1 MHGDAEC
8 KLFAALASRT
18 GSSNPAV
25 RRLQRRRQAARSL
38 ETSVSRSF
46 WPTLSV
52 LGKAEVEYPHAMKLE
67 FGPLLSAGVALEWR
81 LFDGFLRSHRAA
93 QHRAEVRGIGRQEQ
107 AAVEQLHRRLRDL
120 AARSGAARA
129 RLSAAKDLLRQSELQ
144 LKVAR
149 AAAQSGAATHL
160 DRRAAELAR
169 DSAQVGVRRALMEL
183 CLIQAGEL
191 RVRGVDMVS
200 VAASTDGRTGE
211 EP

>member
-1 MHGDAEC
+1 M
-8 KLFAALASRT
+8 
-18 GSSNPAV
+18 
-25 RRLQRRRQAARSL
+25 
-38 ETSVSRSF
+38 
-46 WPTLSV
+46 
-52 LGKAEVEYPHAMKLE
+52 
-67 FGPLLSAGVALEWR
+67 
-81 LFDGFLRSHRAA
+81 
-93 QHRAEVRGIGRQEQ
+93 
-107 AAVEQLHRRLRDL
+107 
-120 AARSGAARA
+120 
-129 RLSAAKDLLRQSELQ
+129 SE

-149 AAAQSGAATHL
+149 AAAQSGAAIHL